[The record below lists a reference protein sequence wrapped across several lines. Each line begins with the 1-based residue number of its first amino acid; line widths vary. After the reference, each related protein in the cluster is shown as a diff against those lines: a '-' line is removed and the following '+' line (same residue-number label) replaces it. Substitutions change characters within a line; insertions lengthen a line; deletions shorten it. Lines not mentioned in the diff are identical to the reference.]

1 MAEVVQFPSGLWNED
16 EFRELTAPL
25 QGALLTLC
33 LRPELGALG
42 AMPVFLGRIAMA
54 TAGAERI
61 GVLDNLRRLA
71 LAGWIVLDEGEEE
84 LFIPRFMEF
93 NGVEKN
99 PNRLR
104 RAIAESETIES
115 AIVGAAVADVLSR
128 LNRISAERA
137 AQRLRQV
144 EAGQRPRARPN
155 IPDEVRHAVYVQ
167 YGWACAYCAHQFTEV
182 PTGAPEDEAAGIWL
196 ELDHIRPYSLGGDD
210 TAANLRAACS
220 TCNRRRGVDDLDL
233 WADKTGG
240 A

>member
-1 MAEVVQFPSGLWNED
+1 MAGNIQFPSGLWTED
-16 EFRELTAPL
+16 GFRTLTAPL
-25 QGALLTLC
+25 QGAFFTLC

-42 AMPVFLGRIAMA
+42 AMPLFLGRIAIA
-54 TAGAERI
+54 TAGADKVS
-61 GVLDNLRRLA
+61 VLDNLRCLA

-84 LFIPRFMEF
+84 LFVPRFMEF

-104 RAIAESETIES
+104 RAIAESESIES
-115 AIVGAAVADVLSR
+115 PIVRTAVADVLYRLSR
-128 LNRISAERA
+128 IDADRAAER
-137 AQRLRQV
+137 LCKV
-144 EAGQRPRARPN
+144 ESGQRPKDRPN
-155 IPDEVRHAVYVQ
+155 IADETRHAVYVR
-167 YGWACAYCAHQFTEV
+167 YGWACAYCSHQFVQV

>member
-1 MAEVVQFPSGLWNED
+1 MAESVQFPSGLWNED
-16 EFRELTAPL
+16 EFRVLTAPL
-25 QGALLTLC
+25 QGAFLTLC

-42 AMPVFLGRIAMA
+42 AMPVFLGRIALV
-54 TAGAERI
+54 TAGAERVD
-61 GVLDNLRRLA
+61 VLDNLRRLA
-71 LAGWIVLDEGEEE
+71 LVGWIVLDEVEEE
-84 LFIPRFMEF
+84 LFVPRFMEF

-104 RAIAESETIES
+104 RAITESHAIES
-115 AIVGAAVADVLSR
+115 AIVAAAVADVLDR
-128 LNRISAERA
+128 LARIDANRA
-137 AQRLRQV
+137 AQRLRRV

-155 IPDEVRHAVYVQ
+155 IDEEIRHTVYVRH
-167 YGWACAYCAHQFTEV
+167 GWACAYCSHQFAPA

-210 TAANLRAACS
+210 AAANLRAACS